1 MDADGVRRLGRHFAD
16 EVQRELPVGLLPAGD
31 SASYLRPS
39 GVNWLWR
46 STFPPRLTSV
56 SPVLP
61 MNRLVTC
68 NLSLV
73 TGDLRMLFPIVTLF
87 SISSYQL
94 PVTSYKSKRFLV
106 PMRDHQTVEATQEGF
121 FEHGL
126 SFTARECA
134 APAVAPRIWPAN
146 DRYSHRRA
154 GAGPGPDWSE

>member
-31 SASYLRPS
+31 SPSYLRPS
-39 GVNWLWR
+39 AVDWLWR

-94 PVTSYKSKRFLV
+94 PVTSYQLQVSMVHGPNSPRASNRHDLRFFV
-106 PMRDHQTVEATQEGF
+106 RQMRVDLGDVLIGQLLRLLLSMRQIVLGNLAFLGF
-121 FEHGL
+121 LLE
-126 SFTARECA
+126 
-134 APAVAPRIWPAN
+134 
-146 DRYSHRRA
+146 
-154 GAGPGPDWSE
+154 